1 MSHGDSAGAIAA
13 AIHAGSTTAEQVIS
27 AALSRLSSKP
37 PLNAVVHDL
46 SAQALR
52 AARDIDRRHRAG
64 EALGPLAGVPVA
76 VKDNICTEELPTTC
90 GSRLMSGYVSP
101 FQATAVQ
108 RLRAAD
114 AVIVAKTNCDEFGM
128 GSSNENSCYGP
139 VLNPHDSECV
149 SGGSSGGSAAVV
161 AAGQVPLALGSDTGG
176 SVRQPA
182 ALCGVI
188 GLKPTYGRVSRWGL
202 VAFGSSF
209 DQIGTLS
216 ATVEDAA
223 LALQA
228 IAGEDGRDD
237 MCATQHVPRYRHT
250 IHDGVR
256 GLHVGVWRR
265 ALQAGELSPSVVAAV
280 EAAAQQ
286 LGQAGAELHEID
298 LPLADEALSIYY
310 VLAAAEAASNLARFD
325 GIRYGQRATASTL
338 ADTYAQSRGAGLGP
352 EVKRRIMLGTFV
364 SSAGYHDRYYA
375 RAQAARAAFRAEFD
389 RLMQRSDLLLMPTT
403 PAPAFRLGE
412 KLQDPMQMYQCD
424 VFTVPASLSGHPAI
438 SLPAPRQRHELPVG
452 VQLVARHFEEERL
465 LRAGA
470 TLESCGF
477 RYELPG

>member
-1 MSHGDSAGAIAA
+1 
-13 AIHAGSTTAEQVIS
+13 
-27 AALSRLSSKP
+27 
-37 PLNAVVHDL
+37 
-46 SAQALR
+46 
-52 AARDIDRRHRAG
+52 
-64 EALGPLAGVPVA
+64 
-76 VKDNICTEELPTTC
+76 
-90 GSRLMSGYVSP
+90 
-101 FQATAVQ
+101 
-108 RLRAAD
+108 
-114 AVIVAKTNCDEFGM
+114 M
-128 GSSNENSCYGP
+128 GSSKENSCYGP
-139 VLNPHDSECV
+139 ALNPHDSERV

-209 DQIGTLS
+209 EQIGTLS

-237 MCATQHVPRYRHT
+237 MCVAQHVPAYRQT
-250 IHDGVR
+250 IRDGVR
-256 GLHVGVWRR
+256 GIHVGVWRR
-265 ALQAGELSPSVVAAV
+265 ALQAGEMSSRVVAAV

-286 LGQAGAELHEID
+286 LGLAGAELHEID

-338 ADTYAQSRGAGLGP
+338 ADTYSRSRGAGLGP

-375 RAQAARAAFRAEFD
+375 RAQTARIAFKAEFD
-389 RLMQRSDLLLMPTT
+389 QLMQRNDLLLMPTA

-452 VQLVARHFEEERL
+452 VQLVARHFEEELL
-465 LRAGA
+465 LRAAA
-470 TLESCGF
+470 TLEALGF
-477 RYELPG
+477 RGELPE